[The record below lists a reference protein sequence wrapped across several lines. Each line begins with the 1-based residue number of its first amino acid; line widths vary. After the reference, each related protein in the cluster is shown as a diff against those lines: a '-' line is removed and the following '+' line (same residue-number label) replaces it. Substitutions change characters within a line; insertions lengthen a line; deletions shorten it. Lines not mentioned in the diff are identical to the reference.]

1 MKILPFGILIVTIA
15 FLFSCKQRDDVVSL
29 EEYEG
34 PAVEAFDIITLYSDS
49 ARVKLKLVANRQL
62 EFTNGDRE
70 FPEGL
75 YLEFYEN
82 DGSITSTM
90 RADYCYY
97 TKEDDLY
104 KATGD
109 VVIKG
114 VKKKELLNTEELFWN
129 QKEEMVFTEKFVRI
143 EKDGEIHMGDGL
155 EAKQDFS
162 EYRMLKSRGTI
173 LLEDEEEDE

>member
-1 MKILPFGILIVTIA
+1 M
-15 FLFSCKQRDDVVSL
+15 SL
-29 EEYEG
+29 EEYTG
-34 PAVEAFDIITLYSDS
+34 PGVEADNITTLYSDS
-49 ARVKLKLVANRQL
+49 ARIKLKLVAQKQL
-62 EFTNGDRE
+62 EFLNGDRE

-114 VKKKELLNTEELFWN
+114 VKKKELLNTEELFWS
-129 QKEEMVFTEKFVRI
+129 QKEEKVFTEKFVRI

-162 EYRMLKSRGTI
+162 EYKMLKSRGTI
-173 LLEDEEEDE
+173 LLEQDENE